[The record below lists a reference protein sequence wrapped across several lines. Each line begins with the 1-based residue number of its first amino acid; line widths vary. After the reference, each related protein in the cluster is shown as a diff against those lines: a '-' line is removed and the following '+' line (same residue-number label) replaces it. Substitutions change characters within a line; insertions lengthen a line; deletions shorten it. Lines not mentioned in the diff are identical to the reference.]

1 MPPLSP
7 YVEEEEE
14 ENHIVQPKESEIDFD
29 QSWEELDAPPTASR
43 YQQDDVVCNECSK
56 VFQNKRS
63 LDCHMKEKHLR
74 APKMHLCPMCGASF
88 GHKNNMKVHMRLNC
102 KLSKKQPQDTTPGSS
117 IHKPPFTFLQL
128 ILEALSSVKDST
140 LWHAEICHYVSEKHP
155 YYRLEDKDWQH
166 SIEQHLNRNSMF
178 EVCEGR
184 QNMYEGE
191 GLRRQFGLCWRIRGK
206 QSNKVQEFEEDGL
219 ADDSLQV
226 NEGSNVEEGHFV
238 DEGEESS
245 PVEASKALKNRQE
258 LRERSCNNHFISCPP
273 WCKSKSCLAKPTKAN
288 ESTVSDDAL
297 AENDFKQEAVDLGED
312 DCSQGRAHQEE
323 GNSMEGHYSD
333 SDDNSS
339 EGPTFQI
346 SYPWSRPQPLTI
358 ASVQSRLPPP
368 QREAEGLLQQRIDE
382 VISQNQAIV
391 GDTTQF
397 DDEAADDEEVV
408 MDETLDEDDAQD
420 AYNQS
425 IQSGPLS
432 VWLGEE
438 NDRPPFTY
446 KQLIG
451 QALMTEKCSGLPLMD
466 IYSFI
471 SKRYPYFKMKN
482 PGWQNSIRHNLS
494 LNKWFEM
501 VPDSNEGRRGSCWRI
516 KEGSKFEEV
525 LSRKVGQ
532 RWIPKAPKSQQIPK
546 CNVCN
551 MVFDSL
557 PMLYSHKRR
566 EGHINVPKSH
576 KCPDCDSEYFT
587 KSHLARHKRQ
597 CQIPS
602 EVNESAVS
610 ADLLTE
616 DLSHS

>member
-1 MPPLSP
+1 M
-7 YVEEEEE
+7 
-14 ENHIVQPKESEIDFD
+14 
-29 QSWEELDAPPTASR
+29 A
-43 YQQDDVVCNECSK
+43 
-56 VFQNKRS
+56 
-63 LDCHMKEKHLR
+63 
-74 APKMHLCPMCGASF
+74 
-88 GHKNNMKVHMRLNC
+88 
-102 KLSKKQPQDTTPGSS
+102 
-117 IHKPPFTFLQL
+117 
-128 ILEALSSVKDST
+128 EAL
-140 LWHAEICHYVSEKHP
+140 E
-155 YYRLEDKDWQH
+155 RLESLSLTSFTRGDYLVISRQEFDLTLFDEPYIALMLLYNTKSGHFLARLWNKTVASGRAMTLDEL
-166 SIEQHLNRNSMF
+166 S
-178 EVCEGR
+178 EVCEAHFSQG
-184 QNMYEGE
+184 QLCLGCPESEEEQKENQF
-191 GLRRQFGLCWRIRGK
+191 LVSQSPISRRISRACNGFVGNTS
-206 QSNKVQEFEEDGL
+206 SN
-219 ADDSLQV
+219 
-226 NEGSNVEEGHFV
+226 
-238 DEGEESS
+238 
-245 PVEASKALKNRQE
+245 
-258 LRERSCNNHFISCPP
+258 
-273 WCKSKSCLAKPTKAN
+273 
-288 ESTVSDDAL
+288 AL
-297 AENDFKQEAVDLGED
+297 ACT
-312 DCSQGRAHQEE
+312 DCR
-323 GNSMEGHYSD
+323 NIY
-333 SDDNSS
+333 
-339 EGPTFQI
+339 GPL
-346 SYPWSRPQPLTI
+346 PLTI
-358 ASVQSRLPPP
+358 VSVESRLLQQPAHLSNK
-368 QREAEGLLQQRIDE
+368 AEELQQRIDE
-382 VISQNQAIV
+382 VISQNMAIV
-391 GDTTQF
+391 GETQF
-397 DDEAADDEEVV
+397 DEAAADDEEVV

-451 QALMTEKCSGLPLMD
+451 QALLTEKCSGLPLMD

-551 MVFDSL
+551 AVFNSL

-602 EVNESAVS
+602 EVNESAVPN
-610 ADLLTE
+610 DLLTE